1 MNKIK
6 YPTIKISIFT
16 LLVAFTFSFNAQA
29 AAAKKIK
36 SRVNTSDLSVSLGN
50 LCEYIGTYQTDDE
63 GTKNGCSFL
72 PTLSVSLDYYLTHQF
87 ALSPQI
93 GLTMPKSGADE
104 NIKRM
109 TFFALANMKYKTN
122 YVNLLGGV
130 GFYFTRISGPGG
142 EEELNNGNSTDS
154 FPLPKEAVYSRN
166 FILNLGVGLD
176 FTQDWSG
183 ELYTY
188 VFNAL
193 KSEDRAVSVG
203 ATISYHFGEVL

>member
-6 YPTIKISIFT
+6 YPTIRISILT
-16 LLVAFTFSFNAQA
+16 LLVAFSFSFEAH
-29 AAAKKIK
+29 AAKKLK
-36 SRVNTSDLSVSLGN
+36 SRINTSDLNVSLGN
-50 LCEYIGTYQTDDE
+50 LCEYIGTYQTDAE

-72 PTLSVSLDYYLTHQF
+72 PTLSGSLDYYLTNKF
-87 ALSPQI
+87 AVSPQI
-93 GLTMPKSGADE
+93 GLTMPKSGADK

-109 TFFALANMKYKTN
+109 TLFALANAKFKTN

-166 FILNLGVGLD
+166 FIINLGLGLD
-176 FTQDWSG
+176 FTDEWSG

>member
-16 LLVAFTFSFNAQA
+16 LLVAFTFSLEAYA
-29 AAAKKIK
+29 APKKLK
-36 SRVNTSDLSVSLGN
+36 TRTNDLNVSLGN

-63 GTKNGCSFL
+63 GTKNGCTFL
-72 PTLSVSLDYYLTHQF
+72 PTLSGSLDYFVTPKL
-87 ALSPQI
+87 ALSPQL
-93 GLTMPKSGADE
+93 GLTMPKSGVDE

-109 TFFALANMKYKTN
+109 TLFALANLKYKTN

-142 EEELNNGNSTDS
+142 EEELNNGTSTDS

-166 FILNLGVGLD
+166 FIMNLGLGLD
-176 FTQDWSG
+176 FTDEWSG

-193 KSEDRAVSVG
+193 KSEDRAFSVG

>member
-16 LLVAFTFSFNAQA
+16 LLVAFTLSFGAQA
-29 AAAKKIK
+29 AVAKKVK
-36 SRVNTSDLSVSLGN
+36 SRINTSDLNISLGN
-50 LCEYIGTYQTDDE
+50 LCEYIGTYQTDAE

-72 PTLSVSLDYYLTHQF
+72 PTLSGSLDYYLTHKL
-87 ALSPQI
+87 ALSPQF
-93 GLTMPKSGADE
+93 GLTMPKSGVDE

-109 TFFALANMKYKTN
+109 TLFALANLKYKTN

-142 EEELNNGNSTDS
+142 EEVLNNGNSTDS

-166 FILNLGVGLD
+166 FIVNLGLGLD
-176 FTQDWSG
+176 FTEEWSG

-188 VFNAL
+188 VFNTL
-193 KSEDRAVSVG
+193 SSEDRAYSVG
-203 ATISYHFGEVL
+203 ATITYHFGEVL